1 MVYWEYR
8 LPTENT
14 ALLAL
19 VPKRDKPHVVVPG
32 LHILECNYGPE
43 RNKWNKRKAAER
55 REKKQNV
62 DHSQASVSTVHIQR
76 GHKVDCPAWI
86 CIKET
91 FILEGYQHVNL

>member
-32 LHILECNYGPE
+32 LHILECKLWARAE
-43 RNKWNKRKAAER
+43 QMEQEESCRKARKEAE
-55 REKKQNV
+55 
-62 DHSQASVSTVHIQR
+62 
-76 GHKVDCPAWI
+76 C
-86 CIKET
+86 
-91 FILEGYQHVNL
+91 